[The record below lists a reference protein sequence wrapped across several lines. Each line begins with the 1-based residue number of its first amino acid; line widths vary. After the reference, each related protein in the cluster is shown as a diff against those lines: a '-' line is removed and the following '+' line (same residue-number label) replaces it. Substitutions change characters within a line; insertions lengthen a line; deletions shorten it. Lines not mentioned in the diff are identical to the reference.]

1 MTLMMK
7 NISKNYQD
15 GEQVIEVLKNVS
27 LEVAQGEFVAIVGPS
42 GAGKSTF
49 LSIAGALLSP
59 TEGEIAI
66 GGKVLNDLTS
76 KELTKVRLDK
86 VGFIFQGA
94 NLIPYLN
101 VRDQLLV
108 IAELSGEK
116 GRGAKE
122 KADELLKELGLTA
135 RENNYP
141 ESLSGGEKQR
151 VAIARALMNDPDI
164 ILADEPTA
172 SLDANRGHKVVQ
184 MIADEV
190 KRKNKAAIMVT
201 HDERVLDLVDRV
213 IRIRVGSRMRANPFC
228 LFSKVGT
235 LLMWTASKQ

>member
-27 LEVAQGEFVAIVGPS
+27 LEAAQGEFVAIVGPS

-213 IRIRVGSRMRANPFC
+213 IRIEDGY
-228 LFSKVGT
+228 LKD
-235 LLMWTASKQ
+235 

>member
-1 MTLMMK
+1 MTLIMK

-59 TEGEIAI
+59 TEGEIVI
-66 GGKVLNDLTS
+66 GGTTLNNMS
-76 KELTKVRLDK
+76 EKALTKVRLDK

-116 GRGAKE
+116 GSVAKE
-122 KADELLKELGLTA
+122 RADKLLQELGLTA
-135 RENNYP
+135 RQNNYP

-213 IRIRVGSRMRANPFC
+213 IRIEDGYLKAE
-228 LFSKVGT
+228 
-235 LLMWTASKQ
+235 

>member
-1 MTLMMK
+1 MK

-66 GGKVLNDLTS
+66 GGTTLNNMS
-76 KELTKVRLDK
+76 EKALTKVRLDK

-94 NLIPYLN
+94 NLIPYLS

-108 IAELSGEK
+108 IAELSGKK
-116 GRGAKE
+116 GSAAKE
-122 KADELLKELGLTA
+122 RADKLLQELGLTA
-135 RENNYP
+135 RQNNYP

-213 IRIRVGSRMRANPFC
+213 IRIEDGYLKAE
-228 LFSKVGT
+228 
-235 LLMWTASKQ
+235 

>member
-66 GGKVLNDLTS
+66 GGTTLNS
-76 KELTKVRLDK
+76 MSEKALTKVRLDK

-116 GRGAKE
+116 GSDAKE
-122 KADELLKELGLTA
+122 RADKLLQELGLTA
-135 RENNYP
+135 RQSNYP

-151 VAIARALMNDPDI
+151 IAIARALMNDPDI

-213 IRIRVGSRMRANPFC
+213 IRIEDGYLKAE
-228 LFSKVGT
+228 
-235 LLMWTASKQ
+235 

>member
-1 MTLMMK
+1 MTLIMK

-66 GGKVLNDLTS
+66 GGTTLNS
-76 KELTKVRLDK
+76 ISEKALTKVRLDK

-94 NLIPYLN
+94 NLIPYLS

-116 GRGAKE
+116 GSAAKE
-122 KADELLKELGLTA
+122 RADKLLQELGLTA
-135 RENNYP
+135 RQNNYP

-213 IRIRVGSRMRANPFC
+213 IRIEDGYLKAE
-228 LFSKVGT
+228 
-235 LLMWTASKQ
+235 

>member
-1 MTLMMK
+1 MK

-66 GGKVLNDLTS
+66 GGTTLNS
-76 KELTKVRLDK
+76 MSEKALTKVRLDK

-94 NLIPYLN
+94 NLIPYLS

-116 GRGAKE
+116 GSAAKE
-122 KADELLKELGLTA
+122 RADKLLQELGLTT
-135 RENNYP
+135 RQNNYP

-213 IRIRVGSRMRANPFC
+213 IRIEDGYLKAE
-228 LFSKVGT
+228 
-235 LLMWTASKQ
+235 

>member
-1 MTLMMK
+1 MK

-66 GGKVLNDLTS
+66 GGKVLNNLTS
-76 KELTKVRLDK
+76 KDLTKVRLDK

-116 GRGAKE
+116 GRPAKD
-122 KADELLKELGLTA
+122 KADALLKELGLTA
-135 RENNYP
+135 RQNNYP

-213 IRIRVGSRMRANPFC
+213 IRIEDGFLKA
-228 LFSKVGT
+228 
-235 LLMWTASKQ
+235 

>member
-66 GGKVLNDLTS
+66 GEKTLNNLTS
-76 KELTKVRLDK
+76 KELTKVRLEK

-116 GRGAKE
+116 GKGAKD

-135 RENNYP
+135 RQNNYP

-151 VAIARALMNDPDI
+151 VAIARALMNNPDI

-172 SLDANRGHKVVQ
+172 SLDANRGHKVVK

-213 IRIRVGSRMRANPFC
+213 IRIEDGF
-228 LFSKVGT
+228 LKD
-235 LLMWTASKQ
+235 

>member
-1 MTLMMK
+1 MTLIMK

-66 GGKVLNDLTS
+66 GGTTLNNMS
-76 KELTKVRLDK
+76 EKALTKVRLDK

-94 NLIPYLN
+94 NLIPYLS

-116 GRGAKE
+116 GSAAKE
-122 KADELLKELGLTA
+122 RADKLLQELGLTA
-135 RENNYP
+135 RQNNYP

-213 IRIRVGSRMRANPFC
+213 IRIEDGYLKAE
-228 LFSKVGT
+228 
-235 LLMWTASKQ
+235 

>member
-7 NISKNYQD
+7 NITKNYQD

-59 TEGEIAI
+59 TEGEITI

-76 KELTKVRLDK
+76 KDLTKVRLDK

-108 IAELSGEK
+108 IAELSGDK
-116 GRGAKE
+116 GRVAKE

-172 SLDANRGHKVVQ
+172 SLDASRGHKVVQ

-213 IRIRVGSRMRANPFC
+213 IRIEDGY
-228 LFSKVGT
+228 LKD
-235 LLMWTASKQ
+235 

>member
-59 TEGEIAI
+59 TEGKIAI
-66 GGKVLNDLTS
+66 GGTTLNNMS
-76 KELTKVRLDK
+76 GKALTKVRLDK

-116 GRGAKE
+116 GSAAKE
-122 KADELLKELGLTA
+122 RADKLLQELGLTA
-135 RENNYP
+135 RQNNYP
-141 ESLSGGEKQR
+141 ENLSGGEKQR

-213 IRIRVGSRMRANPFC
+213 IRIEDGYLKAE
-228 LFSKVGT
+228 
-235 LLMWTASKQ
+235 

>member
-1 MTLMMK
+1 MTLIMK

-27 LEVAQGEFVAIVGPS
+27 LGVAQGEFVAIVGPS

-66 GGKVLNDLTS
+66 GGTTLNNMS
-76 KELTKVRLDK
+76 EKALTKVRLDK

-94 NLIPYLN
+94 NLIPYLS

-116 GRGAKE
+116 GSAAKE
-122 KADELLKELGLTA
+122 RADKLLQELGLTA
-135 RENNYP
+135 RQNNYP

-213 IRIRVGSRMRANPFC
+213 IRIEDGC
-228 LFSKVGT
+228 LK
-235 LLMWTASKQ
+235 AE

>member
-1 MTLMMK
+1 
-7 NISKNYQD
+7 NYQD

-76 KELTKVRLDK
+76 KDLTKVRLDK

-108 IAELSGEK
+108 IAELSGDK
-116 GRGAKE
+116 GRVAKE

-172 SLDANRGHKVVQ
+172 SLDASRGHKVVQ

-213 IRIRVGSRMRANPFC
+213 IRIEDGY
-228 LFSKVGT
+228 LKD
-235 LLMWTASKQ
+235 

>member
-94 NLIPYLN
+94 NLIPDLN

-184 MIADEV
+184 MIANEV

-213 IRIRVGSRMRANPFC
+213 IRIEDGY
-228 LFSKVGT
+228 LKD
-235 LLMWTASKQ
+235 

>member
-190 KRKNKAAIMVT
+190 NEK
-201 HDERVLDLVDRV
+201 
-213 IRIRVGSRMRANPFC
+213 
-228 LFSKVGT
+228 
-235 LLMWTASKQ
+235 

>member
-1 MTLMMK
+1 MTLIMK

-66 GGKVLNDLTS
+66 GGTTLNNMS
-76 KELTKVRLDK
+76 EKALTKVRLNK

-116 GRGAKE
+116 GSAAKE
-122 KADELLKELGLTA
+122 RADKLLQELGLTA
-135 RENNYP
+135 RQNNYP

-213 IRIRVGSRMRANPFC
+213 IRIEDGFLKAE
-228 LFSKVGT
+228 
-235 LLMWTASKQ
+235 

>member
-76 KELTKVRLDK
+76 KELTKVRLNK

-213 IRIRVGSRMRANPFC
+213 IRIEDGY
-228 LFSKVGT
+228 LKD
-235 LLMWTASKQ
+235 

>member
-66 GGKVLNDLTS
+66 GEKTLNNLTS
-76 KELTKVRLDK
+76 KELTKVRLEK

-116 GRGAKE
+116 GKGAKD

-135 RENNYP
+135 RQNNYP

-151 VAIARALMNDPDI
+151 VAIARALMNNPDI

-184 MIADEV
+184 MIANEV

-213 IRIRVGSRMRANPFC
+213 IRIEDGF
-228 LFSKVGT
+228 LKD
-235 LLMWTASKQ
+235 

>member
-184 MIADEV
+184 MIANEV

-213 IRIRVGSRMRANPFC
+213 IRIEDGY
-228 LFSKVGT
+228 LKD
-235 LLMWTASKQ
+235 

>member
-59 TEGEIAI
+59 TEGEITI
-66 GGKVLNDLTS
+66 GGKMLNNLTS
-76 KELTKVRLDK
+76 KDLTKVRLDK
-86 VGFIFQGA
+86 IGFIFQGA

-108 IAELSGEK
+108 IAELSGQK
-116 GRGAKE
+116 GRVAKE
-122 KADELLKELGLTA
+122 KADKLLQELGLSA
-135 RENNYP
+135 RQNNYP

-213 IRIRVGSRMRANPFC
+213 IRIEDGY
-228 LFSKVGT
+228 LKD
-235 LLMWTASKQ
+235 

>member
-7 NISKNYQD
+7 NITKNYQD

-76 KELTKVRLDK
+76 KDLTKVRLDK

-108 IAELSGEK
+108 IAELSGDK
-116 GRGAKE
+116 GRVAKE

-172 SLDANRGHKVVQ
+172 SLDASRGHKVVQ

-201 HDERVLDLVDRV
+201 HDERVLDLVDRI
-213 IRIRVGSRMRANPFC
+213 IRIEDGY
-228 LFSKVGT
+228 LKD
-235 LLMWTASKQ
+235 

>member
-1 MTLMMK
+1 MTLIMK

-66 GGKVLNDLTS
+66 GGTTLNNMS
-76 KELTKVRLDK
+76 EKALTKVRLDK

-94 NLIPYLN
+94 NLIPYLS

-116 GRGAKE
+116 DSAAKE
-122 KADELLKELGLTA
+122 RADKLLQELGLTA
-135 RENNYP
+135 RQNNYP

-213 IRIRVGSRMRANPFC
+213 IRIEDGYLKAE
-228 LFSKVGT
+228 
-235 LLMWTASKQ
+235 

>member
-1 MTLMMK
+1 MK
-7 NISKNYQD
+7 NITKNYQD

-76 KELTKVRLDK
+76 KDLTKVRLDK

-101 VRDQLLV
+101 VRDQLLI
-108 IAELSGEK
+108 IAELSGDK
-116 GRGAKE
+116 GRVAKE

-172 SLDANRGHKVVQ
+172 SLDASRGHKVVQ

-213 IRIRVGSRMRANPFC
+213 IRIEDGY
-228 LFSKVGT
+228 LKD
-235 LLMWTASKQ
+235 

>member
-1 MTLMMK
+1 MK

-15 GEQVIEVLKNVS
+15 GEQVIEVLKSVS

-66 GGKVLNDLTS
+66 GETTLNNMS
-76 KELTKVRLDK
+76 EKALTKVRLDK

-116 GRGAKE
+116 GSAAKE
-122 KADELLKELGLTA
+122 RADKLLQELGLTA
-135 RENNYP
+135 RQNNYP

-213 IRIRVGSRMRANPFC
+213 IRIEDGYLKAE
-228 LFSKVGT
+228 
-235 LLMWTASKQ
+235 

>member
-66 GGKVLNDLTS
+66 GGTTLNNMS
-76 KELTKVRLDK
+76 EKALTKVRLDK

-116 GRGAKE
+116 GSAAKE
-122 KADELLKELGLTA
+122 RADKLLQELGLTA
-135 RENNYP
+135 RQNNYP

-151 VAIARALMNDPDI
+151 VAIARALMNDLDI

-190 KRKNKAAIMVT
+190 KQKNKAAIMVT

-213 IRIRVGSRMRANPFC
+213 IRIEDGYLKAE
-228 LFSKVGT
+228 
-235 LLMWTASKQ
+235 

>member
-1 MTLMMK
+1 MK

-27 LEVAQGEFVAIVGPS
+27 LEEAQGEFVAIVGPS

-213 IRIRVGSRMRANPFC
+213 IRIEDGY
-228 LFSKVGT
+228 LKD
-235 LLMWTASKQ
+235 

>member
-66 GGKVLNDLTS
+66 GEKTLNNLTS
-76 KELTKVRLDK
+76 KELTKVRLEK

-116 GRGAKE
+116 GKGAKD
-122 KADELLKELGLTA
+122 KADELIKELGLTA
-135 RENNYP
+135 RQNNYP

-151 VAIARALMNDPDI
+151 VAIARALMNNPDI

-213 IRIRVGSRMRANPFC
+213 IRIEDGF
-228 LFSKVGT
+228 LKD
-235 LLMWTASKQ
+235 

>member
-1 MTLMMK
+1 MK
-7 NISKNYQD
+7 NITKNYQD

-66 GGKVLNDLTS
+66 GGKVLNDLTR
-76 KELTKVRLDK
+76 KDLTKVRLDK

-108 IAELSGEK
+108 IAELSGDK
-116 GRGAKE
+116 GRVAKE

-172 SLDANRGHKVVQ
+172 SLDASRGHKVVQ

-213 IRIRVGSRMRANPFC
+213 IRIEDGY
-228 LFSKVGT
+228 LKD
-235 LLMWTASKQ
+235 

>member
-66 GGKVLNDLTS
+66 GGTTLNS
-76 KELTKVRLDK
+76 MSEKALTKVRLDK

-116 GRGAKE
+116 GSAAKE
-122 KADELLKELGLTA
+122 RADKLLQELGLTA
-135 RENNYP
+135 RQSNYP

-201 HDERVLDLVDRV
+201 HDERVLELVDRV
-213 IRIRVGSRMRANPFC
+213 IRIEDGYLKAE
-228 LFSKVGT
+228 
-235 LLMWTASKQ
+235 

>member
-66 GGKVLNDLTS
+66 GGTTLNNMS
-76 KELTKVRLDK
+76 EKALTKVRLDK

-116 GRGAKE
+116 GSAAKE
-122 KADELLKELGLTA
+122 RADKLLQELGLIA
-135 RENNYP
+135 RQNNYP

-213 IRIRVGSRMRANPFC
+213 IRIEDGYLKAE
-228 LFSKVGT
+228 
-235 LLMWTASKQ
+235 

>member
-1 MTLMMK
+1 MTLIMK

-66 GGKVLNDLTS
+66 GGTTLNNMS
-76 KELTKVRLDK
+76 EKALTKVRLDK

-116 GRGAKE
+116 GSAAKE
-122 KADELLKELGLTA
+122 RADKLLQELGLTA
-135 RENNYP
+135 RQNNYP

-151 VAIARALMNDPDI
+151 VAIARALMNNPDI

-213 IRIRVGSRMRANPFC
+213 IRIEDGYLKAE
-228 LFSKVGT
+228 
-235 LLMWTASKQ
+235 

>member
-1 MTLMMK
+1 MTLIMK

-66 GGKVLNDLTS
+66 GGTTLNNMS
-76 KELTKVRLDK
+76 EKALTKVRLDK

-116 GRGAKE
+116 GSAAKE
-122 KADELLKELGLTA
+122 RADKLLQELGLTA

-172 SLDANRGHKVVQ
+172 SLDASRGHKVVQ

-213 IRIRVGSRMRANPFC
+213 IRIEDGYLKAE
-228 LFSKVGT
+228 
-235 LLMWTASKQ
+235 

>member
-1 MTLMMK
+1 MTLIMK

-59 TEGEIAI
+59 TEGEIDI
-66 GGKVLNDLTS
+66 GGTTLNNMS
-76 KELTKVRLDK
+76 EKALTKVRLDK

-94 NLIPYLN
+94 NLIPYLS

-116 GRGAKE
+116 GSAAKE
-122 KADELLKELGLTA
+122 RADKLLQELGLTA
-135 RENNYP
+135 RQNNYP

-213 IRIRVGSRMRANPFC
+213 IRIEDGYLKAE
-228 LFSKVGT
+228 
-235 LLMWTASKQ
+235 

>member
-1 MTLMMK
+1 MTLIMK

-66 GGKVLNDLTS
+66 GGTTLNNMS
-76 KELTKVRLDK
+76 EKALTKVRLDK

-94 NLIPYLN
+94 NLIPYLS

-116 GRGAKE
+116 GSVAKE
-122 KADELLKELGLTA
+122 RADKLLQELGLTA
-135 RENNYP
+135 RQNNYP

-213 IRIRVGSRMRANPFC
+213 IRIEDGYLKAE
-228 LFSKVGT
+228 
-235 LLMWTASKQ
+235 